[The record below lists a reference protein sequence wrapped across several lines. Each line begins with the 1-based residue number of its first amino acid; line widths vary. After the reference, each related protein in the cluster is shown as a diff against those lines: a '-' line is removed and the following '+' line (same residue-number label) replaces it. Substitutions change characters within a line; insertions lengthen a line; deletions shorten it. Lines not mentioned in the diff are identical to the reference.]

1 MNPHRHISRLCVI
14 TDTSRTRF
22 GHGQLA
28 RLACAGG
35 AGMIQLR
42 DKELD
47 DNQMVREAL
56 LVRDVCWEFG
66 VPLILND
73 RVAVAQES
81 RADGVHLGRTDL
93 AVPDARARLGKDAI
107 IGASA
112 GSVEEAKEA
121 EAAGASYIGFGH
133 VFATSSKQK
142 PKAPVGLEGLAAA
155 CAAVKI
161 PVIAI
166 GGITAANAADVIKA
180 GAWGV
185 AVIAEVCAAVDPYAA
200 TQRLR
205 DVIDAQVA
213 SQTQ

>member
-1 MNPHRHISRLCVI
+1 VKKPPSISRLCVI
-14 TDTSRTRF
+14 TDTSRSRF
-22 GHGQLA
+22 GHAQLA
-28 RLACAGG
+28 RLACSGG

-47 DNQMVREAL
+47 DNQLVREAL

-66 VPLILND
+66 VPLIVND
-73 RVAVAQES
+73 RVGIAKEA
-81 RADGVHLGRTDL
+81 RADGVHLGRTDAAL
-93 AVPDARARLGKDAI
+93 AEARAVLGADAI

-112 GSVEEAKEA
+112 GSVEEAREA
-121 EAAGASYIGFGH
+121 EAAGASYVGFGH

-142 PKAPVGLEGLAAA
+142 PRPPVGLKGLEAA
-155 CAAVKI
+155 CAAVKV

-166 GGITAANAADVIKA
+166 GGITAENAAEVMKA

-205 DVIDAQVA
+205 EVIDAQVA
-213 SQTQ
+213 SQ

>member
-1 MNPHRHISRLCVI
+1 MTKPLRISRLCVI
-14 TDTSRTRF
+14 TDTRQSRF
-22 GHGQLA
+22 GHAQLA

-42 DKELD
+42 DKDLNN
-47 DNQMVREAL
+47 NQLVREAL

-73 RVAVAQES
+73 RVEIASEA
-81 RADGVHLGRTDL
+81 RADGVHLGRDDMPL
-93 AVPDARARLGKDAI
+93 KVARALLGPDAI

-112 GSVEEAKEA
+112 GNAEEAREA

-133 VFATSSKQK
+133 IFATSSKEK
-142 PKAPVGLEGLAAA
+142 PKPPVGLNALSDA

-166 GGITAANAADVIKA
+166 GGITAENVADVIRA

-185 AVIAEVCAAVDPYAA
+185 AVIAEVCAAADPYTA

-205 DVIDAQVA
+205 EVIDAQVA
-213 SQTQ
+213 AQ